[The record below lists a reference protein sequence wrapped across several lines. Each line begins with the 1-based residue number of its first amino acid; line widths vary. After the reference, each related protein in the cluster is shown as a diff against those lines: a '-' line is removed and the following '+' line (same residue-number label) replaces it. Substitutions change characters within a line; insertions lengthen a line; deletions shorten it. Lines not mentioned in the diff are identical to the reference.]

1 MFGFQIYHFYS
12 LWDFI
17 ESRQWKVKSIM
28 FEWSMH
34 ADITWQNVGA
44 QESLDDKVVLKECDT
59 YDLTTLRSP
68 TDYNMASASTE
79 TLQLIEDCAQI
90 WIKQIEQVSYLLWES
105 RIILFFIY
113 LDYWTVQWLMRSAY
127 WWWWIF
133 NKYWISIFI
142 PTYDNGWF
150 LVKSLKISIPPSIYI
165 TTLDISD

>member
-1 MFGFQIYHFYS
+1 
-12 LWDFI
+12 
-17 ESRQWKVKSIM
+17 
-28 FEWSMH
+28 MH

-105 RIILFFIY
+105 RIILFLYILIIEQLSDWCALHIDGGEFSINIGY
-113 LDYWTVQWLMRSAY
+113 PYSFLLMIMDDF
-127 WWWWIF
+127 WWKVW
-133 NKYWISIFI
+133 K
-142 PTYDNGWF
+142 
-150 LVKSLKISIPPSIYI
+150 
-165 TTLDISD
+165 